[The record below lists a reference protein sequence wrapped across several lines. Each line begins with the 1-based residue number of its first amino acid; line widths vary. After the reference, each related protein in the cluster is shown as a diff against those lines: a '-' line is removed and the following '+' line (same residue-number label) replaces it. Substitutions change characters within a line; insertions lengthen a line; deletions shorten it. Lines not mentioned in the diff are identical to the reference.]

1 MTEEKI
7 SISEMIR
14 TTSANTNSFLS
25 QVADH
30 IDKLENHIATLEAQ
44 LVELYKTESAEEEC
58 KDVNT

>member
-14 TTSANTNSFLS
+14 TTSSNTNTFLI

-30 IDKLENHIATLEAQ
+30 IDKLENHIATLESQ
-44 LVELYKTESAEEEC
+44 LLELYKTESGE
-58 KDVNT
+58 

>member
-30 IDKLENHIATLEAQ
+30 IEKLEARIYELEQ
-44 LVELYKTESAEEEC
+44 ELAEAKC
-58 KDVNT
+58 KDVNM